1 MPPMGVDNLNLC
13 AIISACAKGG
23 VSELKFGV
31 VEVRFFNP
39 TSTPTHDTPA
49 MAIGAV
55 TQFQE
60 ISATPESGRPTSVN
74 SFDRELLDDLRLS
87 QLMIDDP
94 QGFEREIVNSH
105 LRGDYETVQN

>member
-1 MPPMGVDNLNLC
+1 MGVDNFNLC

-31 VEVRFFNP
+31 VEVRFFKP

-55 TQFQE
+55 TQIQE
-60 ISATPESGRPTSVN
+60 ISAMPESGRPTSVN